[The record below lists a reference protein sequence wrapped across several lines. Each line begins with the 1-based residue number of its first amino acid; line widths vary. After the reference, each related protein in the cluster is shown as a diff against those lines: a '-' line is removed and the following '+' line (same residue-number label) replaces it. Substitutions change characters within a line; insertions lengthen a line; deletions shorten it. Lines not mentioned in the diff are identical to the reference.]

1 MRYFILI
8 LFLMLNACK
17 SDDAIS
23 PDNNY
28 TVGLASRNSIYS
40 KWKLVSFE
48 NNQKINYEVVLEFK
62 HEKNEKGSQI
72 LSGKSIINFY
82 QADFIID
89 GSQLVINN
97 LSMTEIAGNASAE
110 VFETEYLKRLS
121 ETRNFNISNETLTL
135 SSAKQQMT
143 FKLNN

>member
-1 MRYFILI
+1 MRYFVLI

-23 PDNNY
+23 PSDNY
-28 TVGLASRNSIYS
+28 TAGLASRSSIYS

-62 HEKNEKGSQI
+62 NEKNEKGSQI

-89 GSQLVINN
+89 GSKLVISN
-97 LSMTEIAGNASAE
+97 LSMTEIAGNASATA
-110 VFETEYLKRLS
+110 FEMEYLKRLS
-121 ETRNFNISNETLTL
+121 ETTNFNISNETLNL